1 MISEGV
7 IKEIAEI
14 VGRENILQGKAALQK
29 YFPRLGDRPQ
39 LVMVRP
45 RDEYDMSEV
54 AVIATD
60 KKIPVYSVRRE
71 QMDPALAEKEGI
83 IIDFSRMDS
92 IKEIDRRNLMA
103 HIYAGVTYEKLQEEC
118 LKQDCKLLLPVAATS
133 RSVLR
138 SYLDR
143 DILMGSGGYRAPN
156 LSIFHAVL
164 SDGRIW
170 VSGSQQMTM
179 EGIADFRED
188 QGPQFSLFFGASEDI
203 FGIPFYGIVYTY
215 PLRETRKV
223 QLFAFDD
230 LAPAKQLVYKAS
242 REEHCFEAFTANSR
256 YLSVLCSNSR
266 DGAEKLREK
275 LPPWLAVITHE
286 HHSELVE
293 MWSDFVSRDAA
304 SLGGKPVE
312 GELVDII
319 DRQLQKP
326 WYLFDRDYYKGGLK
340 HVFHYDFFARTPEL
354 FSDVNAAAEKNGYPA
369 SEVGQI
375 IVPVYFGGA
384 AYMESDLYY
393 NPDDEAEA
401 AKVEKVYEDAYR
413 VLLDKKTFVDKPTG
427 KLAEMVYERVDE
439 GYISILK
446 LFKKIVDPAGILN
459 PEQLLQG
466 V

>member
-7 IKEIAEI
+7 IKDIAEI
-14 VGRENILQGKAALQK
+14 VGRENILQGKSALQK

-45 RDEYDMSEV
+45 RDEYDLSEV
-54 AVIATD
+54 AVLASER
-60 KKIPVYSVRRE
+60 KIPIYSVRRE
-71 QMDPALAEKEGI
+71 HMDPALAEKEGI
-83 IIDFSRMDS
+83 LIDFSRMDS

-118 LKQDCKLLLPVAATS
+118 LKKDCKILLPVAAAS

-203 FGIPFYGIVYTY
+203 YGLPFYGIVYTY
-215 PLRETRKV
+215 PLREVRRV

-230 LAPAKQLVYKAS
+230 VAPAKQLIYKAS
-242 REEHCFEAFTANSR
+242 REEHCFEAFAANSR
-256 YLSVLCSNSR
+256 YLSVLCSSSP
-266 DGAEKLREK
+266 DGAEALREK

-286 HHSELVE
+286 HHRELVD
-293 MWSDFVSRDAA
+293 MWADFVSKDAA
-304 SLGGKPVE
+304 DLGGKPVE
-312 GELVDII
+312 GELVEII

-326 WYLFDRDYYKGGLK
+326 WYLFDRDYYRGGLK
-340 HVFHYDFFARTPEL
+340 HVFHYDFFARAPEL
-354 FSDVNAAAEKNGYPA
+354 FSDAAAAAEKNGYPA

-384 AYMESDLYY
+384 AYCESDIYF

-401 AKVEKVYEDAYR
+401 ARAEKAYEDAYR
-413 VLLDKKTFVDKPTG
+413 VLLDKKTFVDKPVG

-439 GYISILK
+439 GLINVLK
-446 LFKKIVDPAGILN
+446 LFKRIVDPAGILN
-459 PEQLLQG
+459 PDQLLQG